1 MTLKKTGWQRTGEKE
16 VKPNITY
23 NNPDNEVMVRTDKNY
38 IYVICKKESQTDK
51 VVQKLTTPK
60 CKLVSY
66 EEWDEGEDK
75 RWILCFFVAPDEYEI
90 TPELN

>member
-1 MTLKKTGWQRTGEKE
+1 

-23 NNPDNEVMVRTDKNY
+23 NNPDNEVMVRTDENF
-38 IYVICKKESQTDK
+38 IYVICKEESQTDK
-51 VVQKLTTPK
+51 VVEKLTTPQ

-66 EEWDEGEDK
+66 EEWDEGKDK
-75 RWILCFFVAPDEYEI
+75 RWILSFFVTPDEYEI

>member
-1 MTLKKTGWQRTGEKE
+1 MTLKKIGWQRIGESE

-23 NNPDNEVMVRTDKNY
+23 NKHDNEVMVRTDRNF
-38 IYVICKKESQTDK
+38 IYVICKKEHQTDS
-51 VVQKLTTPK
+51 VVERLTTPQ

-66 EEWDEGEDK
+66 EEWDEDEDK
-75 RWILCFFVAPDEYEI
+75 RWILTFFVSPDEYEI

>member
-1 MTLKKTGWQRTGEKE
+1 MTLKKTGWRRTGENE

-23 NNPDNEVMVRTDKNY
+23 NNPDNEVMVRTDENF

-66 EEWDEGEDK
+66 EEWDEGCLLYTSPSPRDRQK
-75 RWILCFFVAPDEYEI
+75 SRMPSSA
-90 TPELN
+90 